1 MTRFDFDGAPNRIV
15 GDGLMI
21 VALAVVAGALLWMM
35 IGCTPRRCPV
45 LRPPP
50 SPACTRLTP
59 PPHPRDIWDDV
70 DWARNQADW
79 IDRDCDPERKTP

>member
-35 IGCTPRRCPV
+35 IGCTPRHRPDPPCPSDSAAG
-45 LRPPP
+45 RRT
-50 SPACTRLTP
+50 CRQM
-59 PPHPRDIWDDV
+59 HPLDIQD
-70 DWARNQADW
+70 DW
-79 IDRDCDPERKTP
+79 IDRDCDPEEER